1 MLANGRKEV
10 IMDASDHVF
19 AGSIPEIYDR
29 FLVPLIFDV
38 FAHDL
43 AVRVADDRPLRVLET
58 AAGTGALTRALVQH
72 LPGTV
77 DIIATD
83 LNQAMLER
91 NAARL
96 STARPVLL
104 QQADALALPF
114 ADHGFDVVV
123 CQFGAMFFPD
133 KVAAF
138 REARRQLKPGG
149 RFHLNVWDEIA
160 ANPFSDLVTQAVAAL
175 FPDDPPR
182 FLARSPHGYA
192 NLKRIIADLGA
203 ADFSAISAQTLD
215 HVATAAS
222 PQDVAIGLCQGSPL
236 RSEIEARDSSSLER
250 ATAAAAARIA
260 GRFGRGPVSAPIR
273 AHVIS
278 ASA

>member
-1 MLANGRKEV
+1 
-10 IMDASDHVF
+10 MDASDTVF
-19 AGSIPEIYDR
+19 AGSIPTTYDR
-29 FLVPLIFDV
+29 LLVPLIFDV
-38 FAHDL
+38 YAHDL
-43 AVRVADDRPLRVLET
+43 AARAANDRPARVLET
-58 AAGTGALTRALVQH
+58 AAGTGALTRALVRA
-72 LPGTV
+72 LPETV
-77 DIIATD
+77 EIVATD
-83 LNQAMLER
+83 LNQAMLDR

-96 STARPVLL
+96 TATRPVRL

-133 KVAAF
+133 KVAGF

-149 RFHLNVWDEIA
+149 RFHFNVWGDIA
-160 ANPFSDLVTQAVAAL
+160 ANPFSDLVTQAVAEL

-192 NLKRIIADLGA
+192 DLKRVIEDLGA
-203 ADFSAISAQTLD
+203 AGFSAISAQTLD

-222 PQDVAIGLCQGSPL
+222 PGDVATGLCQGSPL
-236 RSEIEARDSSSLER
+236 RSEIEARDASGLER

-260 GRFGRGPVSAPIR
+260 ERYGNGPVSAPIR

-278 ASA
+278 AAA